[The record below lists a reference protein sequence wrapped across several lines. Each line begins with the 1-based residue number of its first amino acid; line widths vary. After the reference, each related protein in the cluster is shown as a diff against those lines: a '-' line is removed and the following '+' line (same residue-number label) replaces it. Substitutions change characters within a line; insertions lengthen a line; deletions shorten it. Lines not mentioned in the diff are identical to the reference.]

1 MMTNFL
7 LILPTEK
14 ENLENTLRLFPKTT
28 SNRKEIYEDEIQLII
43 GDFKESNYHF
53 KKENSTY
60 TLQTNLLKHSAIN
73 FASKDTS
80 ENQIFQPS
88 IQIKTKGKEIK
99 ISTDSLGTD
108 FIYFAYHKGKIYLS
122 SHIRYILSAE
132 KEFLKTLE
140 YDALLEYVFSHC
152 ILGMKTFF
160 RKIRLLPYNRTI
172 RLNYT
177 DFDDTNADQTILDNS
192 KIAYNFPLDYEKMDN
207 KKYLETV
214 EKQSSLFKEYF
225 SSLLTKHRE
234 DNYFLLSGG
243 LDSRT
248 LIASVKDTLRDRCK
262 GITFDYSVKGQNAM
276 YAREVAEGLNIEHIV
291 RIIDEQETI
300 QDSIRHMWFCEGTS
314 THIASRLVR
323 ILDELETKNNLFID
337 GYVGDGQLGGEFF
350 TCIKNKHLKKDHSLA
365 LLNAMKLHNYFF
377 PIKFFE
383 EAVKEKD
390 VMSNIIL
397 PELKKHVSLLWEVK
411 NDRMRIETLLALTR
425 GRKYAIGGPKTVEN
439 YGITVLPFYH
449 PEIFSTYIKIPYKLR
464 EKRNFELDVLSC
476 LNPEIAK
483 ISTTSSK
490 FKRLKIVQNAL
501 KVVRWIEMKIGM
513 SIIPKSSSP
522 IYKWAK
528 KDSPYYKFIY
538 EILENDNSFIWNILN
553 KDVVNKLY
561 ADLFAQKN
569 HLELFLSAFIDLEIV
584 MRLFY
589 GIHIPEKLVLESFN
603 LRIKEEIEPKFPV
616 YDLNDII

>member
-14 ENLENTLRLFPKTT
+14 KNLEDTLRLFPKTT
-28 SNRKEIYEDEIQLII
+28 SNRKEIYENEIQIVI
-43 GDFKESNYHF
+43 DDFHESNYQF
-53 KKENSTY
+53 DRENGTY
-60 TLQTNLLKHSAIN
+60 ILQTNLLKHSPIN
-73 FASKDTS
+73 LSSKDTS
-80 ENQIFQPS
+80 KKQLFQPS
-88 IQIKTKGKEIK
+88 IQIKTKKKEIV
-99 ISTDSLGTD
+99 ISTDTMGTD

-122 SHIRYILSAE
+122 NNMRYILSAE
-132 KEFLKTLE
+132 REFFNILE

-172 RLNYT
+172 KLNYAN
-177 DFDDTNADQTILDNS
+177 FDDSNVDQTILDNS
-192 KIAYNFPLDYEKMDN
+192 KITYNFPSDYEKMDN

-214 EKQSSLFKEYF
+214 EKQSLLFKEYF
-225 SSLLTKHRE
+225 SSLLNKHQE
-234 DNYFLLSGG
+234 NNYFLLSGG

-248 LIASVKDTLRDRCK
+248 LIASVQDTLRDRCK
-262 GITFDYSVKGQNAM
+262 GITFDYSEKGGNAM
-276 YAREVAEGLNIEHIV
+276 YAREVAESLNIEHIV
-291 RIIDEQETI
+291 RIIDEQETV

-314 THIASRLVR
+314 THVASRLVR

-365 LLNAMKLHNYFF
+365 LLKAMKLHNYFF

-383 EAVKEKD
+383 EAVKEKN
-390 VMSNIIL
+390 VLSNIIL
-397 PELKKHVSLLWEVK
+397 PELKKHVSLLWKVK

-425 GRKYAIGGPKTVEN
+425 GRKYAIGGPRTVEN

-449 PEIFSTYIKIPYKLR
+449 PEIFSTYIKIPHKLR
-464 EKRNFELDVLSC
+464 EKRKFELDVLSSI
-476 LNPEIAK
+476 NPEMAK

-513 SIIPKSSSP
+513 SIVPKSSSP
-522 IYKWAK
+522 IYKWTK
-528 KDSPYYKFIY
+528 KDSPYYKFIH

-553 KDVVNKLY
+553 REIVSKLY

-589 GIHIPEKLVLESFN
+589 GIHKPEKLVLESIN
-603 LRIKEEIEPKFPV
+603 LKIKREIKPKFPV
-616 YDLNDII
+616 YDLDDMI